1 MRLLDESAKAMTLEE
16 LGFIHRNYEYIM
28 RNVKKPHGALLV
40 TGPTGSGKS
49 TLYSV
54 LSMLN
59 TKSVNISTIEDP
71 IEYHLE
77 GINQIQVNPKIGL
90 TFAIGLRALF

>member
-1 MRLLDESAKAMTLEE
+1 MSLED
-16 LGFIHRNYEYIM
+16 LGFEKSSLDVINRNM
-28 RNVKKPHGALLV
+28 KKPHGMFLV

-49 TLYSV
+49 TTLYTM

-71 IEYHLE
+71 VEYRIV
-77 GINQIQVNPKIGL
+77 GANQMQVNPKIGL
-90 TFAIGLRALF
+90 TFDIGLRAFSGRTRILL